1 MRCHI
6 NLSLMFARYTERT
19 PSVSESAIHLVIE
32 EMLGFY
38 LAGCSGYPGANA
50 VQDAAAAGG

>member
-1 MRCHI
+1 
-6 NLSLMFARYTERT
+6 MFAQYTERT

-32 EMLGFY
+32 EMLGFN

-50 VQDAAAAGG
+50 LQDAAAAGG